1 MKWKPCLVTWGL
13 TQEITRVISQLC
25 QGGFIMWSCEV
36 KFNEVAELGKIT
48 CLFSYWRFSG
58 NDCAGPSIS
67 NPNLI
72 LSKSTLKNK
81 YVTDCLDCSRLK
93 FISGKQLRANTVV
106 FFFFSTFCIWAS
118 VCLYWGLP
126 WWLSSK
132 APTCNAGD
140 AGPIPGLGRF
150 PWGGHGH
157 PLQCS
162 CLENP
167 MDREAWWAIVPGVA
181 KSWTQLKQLSTCLCW
196 SC

>member
-106 FFFFSTFCIWAS
+106 FFFFQLFAF
-118 VCLYWGLP
+118 GLP
-126 WWLSSK
+126 YAYIGGFPGGSAVRHPPAMQEMQVLS
-132 APTCNAGD
+132 
-140 AGPIPGLGRF
+140 LG
-150 PWGGHGH
+150 WED
-157 PLQCS
+157 S
-162 CLENP
+162 LEEG
-167 MDREAWWAIVPGVA
+167 MATRSSVLA
-181 KSWTQLKQLSTCLCW
+181 
-196 SC
+196 